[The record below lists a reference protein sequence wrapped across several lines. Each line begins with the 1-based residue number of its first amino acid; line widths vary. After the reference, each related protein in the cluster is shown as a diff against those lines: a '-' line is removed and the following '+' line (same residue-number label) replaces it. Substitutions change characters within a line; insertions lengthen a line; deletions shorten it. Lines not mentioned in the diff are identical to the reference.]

1 MSVSDQSQLPQSVA
15 SVQKQ
20 LPEPSPLDND
30 SDSDCGPTEPYKP
43 IENRFAHLRAP
54 VDAAALENGGVAPTH
69 NRTMKEQKAWFLQ
82 KAEEHRKATA
92 AQRRAQLEKEARERE
107 KAAKT
112 AAVEEDAPVSAAT
125 GTAATVVVTAPAPA
139 PAPAPAAVID
149 VTDDAP
155 TQPADGLTDKLRELK
170 LAGGDLQS
178 LGALATKDRTELTL
192 ALKSLGFKGLKTRN
206 EMEKDLLAFAAA

>member
-1 MSVSDQSQLPQSVA
+1 MSASVQSQLPRAQA
-15 SVQKQ
+15 S
-20 LPEPSPLDND
+20 D
-30 SDSDCGPTEPYKP
+30 SDDGSDCGPTEPYKP

-107 KAAKT
+107 KAAKA

-125 GTAATVVVTAPAPA
+125 GGAATVVVTTAPAPA

-178 LGALATKDRTELTL
+178 LGALATNDRTELTL